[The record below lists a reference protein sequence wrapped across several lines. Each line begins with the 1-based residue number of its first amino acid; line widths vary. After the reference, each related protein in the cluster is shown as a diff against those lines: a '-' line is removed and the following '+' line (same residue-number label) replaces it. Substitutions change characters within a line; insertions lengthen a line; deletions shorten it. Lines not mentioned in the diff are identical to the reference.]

1 MKQHLL
7 FLISAAFSLSSA
19 LGWVEPSRLPR
30 SSNHAEGTRLCLS
43 VEQMSQEPMGW
54 VEYEGETYHLAP
66 FDVLDQSMGLAQLCE
81 ALYQHNIRF
90 ETSRF
95 FEKIHRQHTTP
106 QPGINNIVVLENLLF
121 LRHGTPMLLPLAIL
135 QFADENCC
143 HIDTV
148 GLTPLPRDAR
158 YTFTAKSNQY
168 YHDYTFHELYRK
180 ETPQGVFWYNENRPD
195 ILYPAGQ

>member
-90 ETSRF
+90 ESSAF
-95 FEKIHRQHTTP
+95 FARRHRRLITP
-106 QPGINNIVVLENLLF
+106 QQKPCDVVVLEKLLF

-135 QFADENCC
+135 QFSEGKCC
-143 HIDTV
+143 CIDTH
-148 GLTPLPRDAR
+148 GLTPLPSGKP
-158 YTFTAKSNQY
+158 YHFTAKDNLY
-168 YHDYTFHELYRK
+168 YHDYTFHDLNRK
-180 ETPQGVFWYNENRPD
+180 ETPQGVVWFNENRPD

>member
-1 MKQHLL
+1 MKAQLYLL
-7 FLISAAFSLSSA
+7 ACIFCSGITWGWIEPEVLPHAA
-19 LGWVEPSRLPR
+19 G
-30 SSNHAEGTRLCLS
+30 HAEGTRLVCS
-43 VEQMSQEPMGW
+43 VDELKNARMGW
-54 VEYEGETYHLAP
+54 VEHEGQQYHFAP
-66 FDVLDQSMGLAQLCE
+66 FDPLNQKMSLGTLCE
-81 ALYQHNIRF
+81 RLYQHNIRF
-90 ETSRF
+90 ETSRLF
-95 FEKIHRQHTTP
+95 ARKHRQHTTP